1 MRRFAFSHLLLF
13 VVFVPLVALAIFGGR
28 LTYDSWSRYSNLG
41 RATSVL
47 RLAVATARFAA
58 IAVPGEGIGNREVI
72 LGRLDHSQ
80 LESKRRVTD
89 DLYRGL
95 RDAAAAL
102 RVKYPAL
109 EEQLKTLDGR
119 MRAMTAFRARIDANV
134 LKLPNESTKAVAPV
148 AADAVDLVGRASA
161 VVDDAVLSRRIFA
174 LYATIQFI
182 QTSNGQRGPGEISLK
197 GNILPPEVF
206 QVLARSYSLNETF
219 NKLFHDYASA
229 DVVAQYDAFDAANG
243 RELEELRRL
252 ALANAGHPATEAQIN
267 RWLALSEKLAGVMG
281 NMFVTAADSV
291 SAEAEQML
299 SDARL
304 SMFIYL
310 GITLGVLG
318 VVIWL
323 SRMVMRT
330 LRELLAELASAMD
343 KMRDGNYDVAIPH
356 VERTDEIGIM
366 ARATE
371 GFRENFVRVT
381 ERENE
386 KKNAEAAVERK
397 SLLEK
402 LAHDFEAVIGNIVGA
417 VSSAS
422 GELTVAA
429 TTLTKTAETTQKLS
443 TTVAA
448 ASEEASG
455 NVQSVATATE
465 EMTASVT
472 EIGRQVQESSRI
484 SDEAV
489 SQAQKTD
496 DRITKLAQAASRIGD
511 VTQLIT
517 SIAEQTNLL
526 ALNATIEAARAGSAG
541 KGFAVVAQEV
551 KQLAAQTAKAT
562 SEISGQIAEMQAATQ
577 DSVSAIKEIGGT
589 IGRISGIATTIAS
602 AVEEQGAATQEI
614 TRNVQQAAAGTM
626 KVATNISEVRE
637 GAAKTGTASADVL
650 SAAKSLSDQSS
661 SLKTEVERFLATVRA
676 A

>member
-95 RDAAAAL
+95 RDAAAL

-429 TTLTKTAETTQKLS
+429 TTLTKTAATTQKLS

-562 SEISGQIAEMQAATQ
+562 SEISGQIAEMQAAT
-577 DSVSAIKEIGGT
+577 